1 MKKLLF
7 LILISVLS
15 GSKSIAQFSVIDS
28 VWRTGMFVS
37 IGGQNLDLDNLNR
50 ALGQAGIPEL
60 RSGLLGFTFGITNRH
75 RDQNSYQ
82 TLQLSYFS
90 TFDDGNDAGSDAR
103 VDLWKLTATG
113 QYDVI
118 PNEKWLIFPYL
129 QLSSGLA
136 RLKVSSITNISSFQG
151 SLNNLNS
158 PDELVKRYSSDLFI
172 VGGIGVG
179 IERRY
184 TFPGTINHIGIS
196 AGYEVSPRSEWRTD
210 GANYFLNGSPD
221 FRTNGLVFEL
231 RLRVEPDPS
240 TLTDRELQPRG
251 LFKFFQ

>member
-1 MKKLLF
+1 MKALFTAGILLV
-7 LILISVLS
+7 SVNVS
-15 GSKSIAQFSVIDS
+15 MAQFSVADS
-28 VWRTGMFVS
+28 IWRTGVFFS

-60 RSGLLGFTFGITNRH
+60 GSGLLGFTFGVTNRH
-75 RDQNSYQ
+75 IDQNSYQ
-82 TLQLSYFS
+82 SLQLSYFS

-103 VDLWKLTATG
+103 IDLWKLTATG

-129 QLSSGLA
+129 QISTALA
-136 RLKVSSITNISSFQG
+136 RLRVSSITDISSFQG

-158 PDELVKRYSSDLFI
+158 PDELVKRYSSDLLLM
-172 VGGIGVG
+172 GGIGVG

-184 TFPGTINHIGIS
+184 SFPGTINHIGIS
-196 AGYEVSPRSEWRTD
+196 IGYEVSTDSEWRTN
-210 GANYFLNGSPD
+210 GANYFLDNSPS
-221 FRTNGLVFEL
+221 FRTNGLVFEF

-251 LFKFFQ
+251 LFRFFQ